1 MCTGHKL
8 TEVVRVYISLSE
20 EAEETE
26 ETEESNTLQVL
37 LQTSFNGSDLTLFI
51 GNTIAELFIIFDN

>member
-1 MCTGHKL
+1 MDSVCTGHKL
-8 TEVVRVYISLSE
+8 TEVVRVYISLSK
-20 EAEETE
+20 EA
-26 ETEESNTLQVL
+26 EESNTLQVL